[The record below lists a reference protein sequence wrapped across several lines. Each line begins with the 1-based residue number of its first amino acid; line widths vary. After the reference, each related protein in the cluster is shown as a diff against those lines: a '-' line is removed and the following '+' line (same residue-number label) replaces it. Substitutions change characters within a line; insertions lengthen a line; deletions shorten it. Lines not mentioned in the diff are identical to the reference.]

1 MEICMRKNLI
11 VYVCL
16 FLITVP
22 IFGQAINKAEYK
34 AIDPFDYKQDEDRV
48 RRGNI
53 RQFKSVVEF
62 VSEQKGDITTFY
74 EFISLDK
81 RTPLRL
87 IPNPDSN
94 LKPPSPGQTVTVY
107 YTVRKL
113 SNEDNRVLDMFE
125 DNRNKDE
132 KGLGVEKS
140 PIPSTSPN
148 VRKSD
153 YEKISTDEYTD
164 NAFFTQEGD
173 DERKFF
179 AILQFVAQEG
189 ILFQFSNPENS
200 GEKTAFLFM
209 KVKRRY
215 PVFTAGQKM
224 TVYFTASKEY
234 KDFLRLDDIVVMN

>member
-1 MEICMRKNLI
+1 MKKNHI
-11 VYVCL
+11 VCICL

-22 IFGQAINKAEYK
+22 VFGQAVNKAEYK
-34 AIDPFDYKQDEDRV
+34 AIDPFDYKLDEDKV

-53 RQFKSVVEF
+53 RHFKSVVEF
-62 VSEQKGDITTFY
+62 VSEAKQDNTVFY

-113 SNEDNRVLDMFE
+113 TNEDNRVLDLFE

-132 KGLGVEKS
+132 RGLGVEKS
-140 PIPSTSPN
+140 STLQSSPG
-148 VRKSD
+148 VDKRAYKEITPDDYSD
-153 YEKISTDEYTD
+153 D
-164 NAFFTQEGD
+164 AFFTQEGD
-173 DERKFF
+173 DDRKFR
-179 AILQFVAQEG
+179 ADLQFVSQEG
-189 ILFQFSNPENS
+189 ILFQFSRPENA
-200 GEKTAFLFM
+200 GVKPAFLFM
-209 KVKRRY
+209 KVRRRY

-234 KDFLRLDDIVVMN
+234 KDFLRLDDIEVKN